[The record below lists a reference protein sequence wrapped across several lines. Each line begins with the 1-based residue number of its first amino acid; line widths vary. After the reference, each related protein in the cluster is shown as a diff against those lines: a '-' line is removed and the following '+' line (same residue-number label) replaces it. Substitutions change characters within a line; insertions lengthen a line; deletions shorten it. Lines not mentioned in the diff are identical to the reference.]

1 MAGKPA
7 GRPIGKRHQDDVR
20 AKIQASAIINRF
32 YKAFEGE
39 IELTSV
45 QVNIGKVLL
54 DKALPD
60 LKAIEHSGDPDNPLN
75 VIQKVES
82 YIVDPKNSN
91 T

>member
-1 MAGKPA
+1 MGKPA
-7 GRPIGKRHQDDVR
+7 GRPMGKRHQDDVR
-20 AKIQASAIINRF
+20 AKIQASQIINRF

-60 LKAIEHSGDPDNPLN
+60 LKAIEHTGDADNPLN
-75 VIQKVES
+75 VISKIEH
-82 YIVDPKNSN
+82 YIVDPKDTN

>member
-1 MAGKPA
+1 MGKQA
-7 GRPIGKRHQDDVR
+7 GRPMGKRHQDDVR
-20 AKIQASAIINRF
+20 AKIQASQIINRF
-32 YKAFEGE
+32 YDAFEGKV
-39 IELTSV
+39 ELTSV

-75 VIQKVES
+75 VISKIEH
-82 YIVDPKNSN
+82 YIVDPKDTN